1 MPHRSR
7 APPEF
12 DPMNR
17 SLVLVRRWLWIA
29 LPAAALAIFG
39 PWLLSRQAGAAK
51 PAGAA
56 ANAPVL
62 VTTAPVQV
70 REMPVFQ
77 TGIGT
82 VAAMQSVTVR
92 ARIDGQLERVAY
104 TEGQDVV
111 AGQLLV
117 QLDPRTLQ
125 AQLAQARA
133 QRAKDAAQLHSAR
146 ADLERFT
153 TLVAQDAATPQQ
165 LDNQRALVGQLSAA
179 VQADDA
185 QIAYAE
191 VQLSYTRITAPIS
204 GRVGARLV
212 DVGNIVHASDPGGLV
227 VINQIDPIAV
237 VFTLPEGGLPDVQRA
252 IKASREPLAVLAF
265 RRDSNEALGRGRLI
279 LVNNQIDVATGTVQ
293 LKASF
298 ANPQHLLWPGQYVNV
313 RLVLGQTPNAIVV
326 PAPAVQRSQ
335 AGSYAYVVQDDHR
348 VRSQPIRVARI
359 QDGLAVIAEGLSA
372 GERVVVD
379 GQYKL
384 KPGAEVAESGGGAS
398 RPKKPS

>member
-1 MPHRSR
+1 MTGSSPFFRR
-7 APPEF
+7 ALTLGLPIAAVA
-12 DPMNR
+12 
-17 SLVLVRRWLWIA
+17 LVVAWA
-29 LPAAALAIFG
+29 LG
-39 PWLLSRQAGAAK
+39 RQAGAAK
-51 PAGAA
+51 PATAGAG
-56 ANAPVL
+56 APVL
-62 VTTAPVQV
+62 VTTAPVQM

-82 VAAMQSVTVR
+82 VTAMQSVTVR

-133 QRAKDAAQLHSAR
+133 QRAKDAAQLQSAR

-165 LDNQRALVGQLSAA
+165 LDNQRGLVGQLSAA

-185 QIAYAE
+185 QIAYAQ

-237 VFTLPEGGLPDVQRA
+237 VFTLPEGGLPDIQRA
-252 IKASREPLAVLAF
+252 IRSSREPLDVLAF
-265 RRDSNEALGRGRLI
+265 RRESNEAIGRGRLI
-279 LVNNQIDVATGTVQ
+279 LVNNQIDVASGTVQ
-293 LKASF
+293 LKARLP
-298 ANPQHLLWPGQYVNV
+298 NPQHLLWPGQYVNV

-335 AGSYAYVVQDDHR
+335 AGSYVYVVQDDHR

-359 QDGLAVIAEGLSA
+359 QDGLAVIAEGLNA

-384 KPGAEVAESGGGAS
+384 KPGVEVAESAGAARTPKGGS
-398 RPKKPS
+398 